1 MPKHVHLAIGK
12 PSHNRGHKSRHHDDD
27 KKIPGWAVEREPK
40 DEPPASNL
48 NLKLGRWI
56 ERASKNSYASNP
68 SVAPGT
74 GVRKSSQ

>member
-1 MPKHVHLAIGK
+1 MARAVLISVR
-12 PSHNRGHKSRHHDDD
+12 SHDRERRRPAHRHHDD
-27 KKIPGWAVEREPK
+27 KKIPGWAPERQPK

-74 GVRKSSQ
+74 GIKKSS